1 MTTKDELAAAA
12 DKVMSGLMSLRKAA
26 NAFNINFMTLHR
38 HVNKLKAAK
47 EGNIDPVRVQVGY
60 AKPRKLF
67 NQDQEKELAD
77 YVLNCSKIF
86 FALNTIEAR
95 HLAYDYAKKNDLVVP
110 QNWDEVK
117 KASKDWLLSFMKR
130 NPMLSIRTPEPT
142 SLSRMTSFNRHNIS
156 EFFNNLGEL
165 YEKYKFGPQDVWNID
180 ETGVTTVQKPS
191 KIIASKG
198 MKQVGAATSGERGNL
213 VTVVCAVSA
222 SGNSVP
228 PLFVFPR
235 KYFKDYFIVDGPPG
249 SIGAANPSGWVTKDE
264 FLLFIKHFVHHTRCS
279 KERPIL
285 IVLDNHNSHMGLNMI
300 DYCRDNGVILL
311 SFPPHTSHKLQPL
324 DKSVY
329 GPFKTYYNSAA
340 DGWMKSNPGK
350 TMMIYNIPTIVKLA
364 LQNAATPKNIISG
377 FQATGVWPFNR
388 DIFTDADFS
397 ASFVT
402 DRPMPN
408 DTASPDLN
416 EHLNQN
422 EHSSS
427 PGLLTSK
434 EREITNEELE
444 LENVAIPSTSAENS
458 SEKIHFSPEQ
468 IRPYPKAAAR
478 VKKSQREEK

>member
-1 MTTKDELAAAA
+1 
-12 DKVMSGLMSLRKAA
+12 
-26 NAFNINFMTLHR
+26 
-38 HVNKLKAAK
+38 
-47 EGNIDPVRVQVGY
+47 
-60 AKPRKLF
+60 
-67 NQDQEKELAD
+67 
-77 YVLNCSKIF
+77 
-86 FALNTIEAR
+86 
-95 HLAYDYAKKNDLVVP
+95 VP
-110 QNWDEVK
+110 QNWDEAK

-142 SLSRMTSFNRHNIS
+142 SLSRMTSFNRHNVS

-165 YEKYKFGPQDVWNID
+165 YEKYKFGSQDVWNID

-311 SFPPHTSHKLQPL
+311 SFPSHTFHKLQPL
-324 DKSVY
+324 DKSVLDLSR
-329 GPFKTYYNSAA
+329 P
-340 DGWMKSNPGK
+340 
-350 TMMIYNIPTIVKLA
+350 III
-364 LQNAATPKNIISG
+364 LQLMVG
-377 FQATGVWPFNR
+377 
-388 DIFTDADFS
+388 
-397 ASFVT
+397 
-402 DRPMPN
+402 
-408 DTASPDLN
+408 
-416 EHLNQN
+416 
-422 EHSSS
+422 
-427 PGLLTSK
+427 
-434 EREITNEELE
+434 
-444 LENVAIPSTSAENS
+444 
-458 SEKIHFSPEQ
+458 
-468 IRPYPKAAAR
+468 
-478 VKKSQREEK
+478 